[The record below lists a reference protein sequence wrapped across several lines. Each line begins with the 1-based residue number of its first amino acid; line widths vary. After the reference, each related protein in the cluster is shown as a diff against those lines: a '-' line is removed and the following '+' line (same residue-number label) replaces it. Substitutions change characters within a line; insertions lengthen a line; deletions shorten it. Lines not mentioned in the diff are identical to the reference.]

1 MQEQAVSDE
10 SNACQ
15 LSVIMISYNTREITC
30 AALES
35 FYANPPGI
43 AFEMIV
49 VDNASHDGSADAIEQ
64 RFPQARLIRSAD
76 NTGFAAANNQAAE
89 LARGRRLL
97 LLNPDTVHLDDAT
110 GKLWDF
116 AERTPDRGIWG
127 GRTLFA
133 DRSLNPTSCWGRM
146 TAWSLLCSATG
157 LTAAFRSTQLFNPE
171 GYGGWLRD
179 SERSVDIVTGCFF
192 LIDSDLWR
200 RLNGFDPT
208 FFMYAE
214 EADLCLRAISLGARP
229 GITPHATIVHYGGA
243 SEVSSTEKVI
253 KVMRGKAT
261 LMHKHWNA
269 PAVILGSGLLHLWA
283 FARLLRGTLRGGTE
297 RDKWNAIWRR
307 RKQWIA
313 GY

>member
-1 MQEQAVSDE
+1 MSDE

-15 LSVIMISYNTREITC
+15 LSIIMVSYNTRDITC

-35 FYANPPGI
+35 FYANPPSI

-49 VDNASHDGSADAIEQ
+49 VDNASHDGSADAIAQ
-64 RFPQARLIRSAD
+64 RFPQARLIRSTD

-116 AERTPDRGIWG
+116 AERSPERGIWG

-146 TAWSLLCSATG
+146 TVWSLLCSATG
-157 LTAAFRSTQLFNPE
+157 LTAAFRSTQVFNPE

-229 GITPHATIVHYGGA
+229 GITPNATIVHLGGA

-261 LMHKHWNA
+261 LMHKHWHA
-269 PAVILGSGLLHLWA
+269 PAIILGSGLLHLWA
-283 FARLLRGTLRGGTE
+283 FARLLRGTLRGGAE
-297 RDKWNAIWRR
+297 RAKWNAVWRR